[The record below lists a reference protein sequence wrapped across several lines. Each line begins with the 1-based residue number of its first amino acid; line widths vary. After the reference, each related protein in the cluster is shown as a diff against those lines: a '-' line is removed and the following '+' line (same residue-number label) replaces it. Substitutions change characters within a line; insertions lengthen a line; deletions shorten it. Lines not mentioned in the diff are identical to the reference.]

1 MNTTQQKQ
9 KLVVVLCDNHS
20 HGQLE
25 KILKDTWEGRNVPVL
40 TNWEALAP
48 CTHCLVV
55 AVMSAMEEATLQSI
69 SHNIPMLLPKGC
81 KVGMVLVE
89 PFAFEEAGAK
99 MQVRLLESLGGC
111 KMDFVETRSMDDYA
125 KAGGQLKG
133 LREFFAAVYADIL
146 GATEKAVAEN
156 WGEVFM

>member
-1 MNTTQQKQ
+1 MITTQQKQ
-9 KLVVVLCDNHS
+9 NLAVVLCDNHS

-25 KILKDTWEGRNVPVL
+25 KILKDTWEGRNVPVF
-40 TNWEALAP
+40 TNWDTLAP

-69 SHNIPMLLPKGC
+69 SRNIPMLLSKGC

-99 MQVRLLESLGGC
+99 MQARLLESLGGC
-111 KMDFVETRSMDDYA
+111 KMDFVETRSMEALSNSSDEP
-125 KAGGQLKG
+125 KG
-133 LREFFAAVYADIL
+133 LREFFADVYAEIL

-156 WGEVFM
+156 WGDALV

>member
-69 SHNIPMLLPKGC
+69 SHNIPMLLSKGC

-111 KMDFVETRSMDDYA
+111 TMDFVETRSMEAFSNASDEP
-125 KAGGQLKG
+125 KG
-133 LREFFAAVYADIL
+133 FSEFFDAVYSDIV
-146 GATEKAVAEN
+146 ATTQKAVAEN
-156 WGEVFM
+156 WGVVL

>member
-9 KLVVVLCDNHS
+9 NLAVVLCDNHS

-25 KILKDTWEGRNVPVL
+25 KILKDIWEGRNVPIS

-69 SHNIPMLLPKGC
+69 SHNIPMLLSKGC

-99 MQVRLLESLGGC
+99 MQARLLESLGGC
-111 KMDFVETRSMDDYA
+111 KMDFVATRSMEAFSNASDEP
-125 KAGGQLKG
+125 KG